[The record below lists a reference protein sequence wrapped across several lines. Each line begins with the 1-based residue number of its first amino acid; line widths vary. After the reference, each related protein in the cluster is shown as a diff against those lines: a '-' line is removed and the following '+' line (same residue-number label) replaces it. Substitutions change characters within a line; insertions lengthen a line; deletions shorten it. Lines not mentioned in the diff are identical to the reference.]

1 MARSIVS
8 FKILFGVKKGISL
21 TLQRTVLNAMNV
33 LVGLEMPMF
42 FQIQPSTIWMSMP
55 STVSS

>member
-8 FKILFGVKKGISL
+8 SKILFGGKKAISL

-33 LVGLEMPMF
+33 LDGLGMPMS
-42 FQIQPSTIWMSMP
+42 FQIQPYIIWMSTP
-55 STVSS
+55 STVNS